1 MVTSQRVIS
10 GNLGQ
15 SVPVLPMGVDIGAGL
30 VKISAG
36 NSTAEIPSKLLFLDK
51 VPPECLGNSQIWYE
65 SGDAKHLLGKLFL
78 VGEPAQWKAPTNHI
92 KLSDNP
98 ALKSEYAFE
107 ALLGSISKLPY
118 RQKWNLAVAVSSH
131 NRKLFAD
138 TLRKNLEGEHIV
150 KFGDSQLSVINISV
164 AGIYP
169 EGAGAYLS
177 AISLQPGLTGNLIVG
192 IDFGTSTI
200 ICQTFSPTGKLLFH
214 QPLELGGVIELLNVI
229 ATVDELVKFLG
240 TGKPGNVE
248 LIRRGIISRN
258 FKYGNTNFDFSGIYY
273 VSFTRWIQ
281 DRIRLI
287 REACREWENEAIFL
301 AWGGGSML
309 PGLEKYLGNIK
320 ILPNGGWAN
329 ALGLELMAKSKVAK

>member
-1 MVTSQRVIS
+1 
-10 GNLGQ
+10 
-15 SVPVLPMGVDIGAGL
+15 MGVDIGAGL
-30 VKISAG
+30 VKVSAG
-36 NSTAEIPSKLLFLDK
+36 NSTAEIPSKLLFLNK
-51 VPPECLGNSQIWYE
+51 SLPECLGSSQIWYE
-65 SGDAKHLLGKLFL
+65 AGNAKHLIGKEFL

-98 ALKSEYAFE
+98 ALKSEYALE
-107 ALLGSISKLPY
+107 ALLGAISKLPY
-118 RQKWNLAVAVSSH
+118 RQKWNLSLAISNH
-131 NRKLFAD
+131 NRKMFAD

-150 KFGDSQLSVINISV
+150 KFGDSDLSAIYISV

-169 EGAGAYLS
+169 EGAGSYLS

-192 IDFGTSTI
+192 VDFGTSTI
-200 ICQTFSPTGKLLFH
+200 ICQTFSPHGKMLFH
-214 QPLELGGVIELLNVI
+214 QPLELGGVIELLNAI
-229 ATVDELVKFLG
+229 ATDDKLVRCLG
-240 TGKPGNVE
+240 TGKPGNTE

-258 FKYGNTNFDFSGIYY
+258 FKYGNTDFNFGDIYQAHFKY
-273 VSFTRWIQ
+273 WIS

-309 PGLEKYLGNIK
+309 PGMEKYLGNIK